1 MGNLSNDIGHGIHI
15 HGLFS
20 AQICSYMAISEQ
32 QLIVMKLNYLLI
44 LILTTFAKPKS

>member
-20 AQICSYMAISEQ
+20 AQIRSYTDTLEQ
-32 QLIVMKLNYLLI
+32 
-44 LILTTFAKPKS
+44 